1 MAGIIYHDK
10 YKQLVQVDNRSK
22 MAVEKYEQTNI
33 PATILGATASRWK
46 YMPSFKTAHDENSS
60 SAYCGG
66 ALGGWT
72 FLNLLSRFIH
82 IYWRFSDTHLQLIPN
97 I

>member
-1 MAGIIYHDK
+1 MTRFLQFCQIGTIMVSKTALSDSSNIRNMAGIIYHDK

-60 SAYCGG
+60 SAY
-66 ALGGWT
+66 
-72 FLNLLSRFIH
+72 
-82 IYWRFSDTHLQLIPN
+82 
-97 I
+97 